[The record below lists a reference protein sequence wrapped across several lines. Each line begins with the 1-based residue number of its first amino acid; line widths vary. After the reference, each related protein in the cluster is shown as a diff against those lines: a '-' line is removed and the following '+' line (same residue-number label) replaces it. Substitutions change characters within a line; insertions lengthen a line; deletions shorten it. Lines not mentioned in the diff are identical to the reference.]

1 MQREEQLI
9 IIGNGFDLNNGL
21 NSSFKDFFEW
31 VNTGLDET
39 SQRVWNSN
47 FWNGVFQVVKLSDPT
62 WFDVEKQIGGVIKYL
77 QQEFA
82 REEYLKPTFKDD
94 FGHVKSGLFR
104 HIIEKSE
111 KIYFSAEYDTNLTL
125 NQSILHLIATN
136 ANFIGDVRRLPTS
149 VDEIMKSLFSQ
160 LTYLEKLLN
169 MYLLQEIDKNPE
181 YSKIT
186 QQKIFTLSKL
196 AIDKSDYRVK
206 VLSFNYT
213 PIKFDPDTHTLPII
227 VKNVHGELTPAVRGD
242 SNIILGI
249 DQSLLFSD
257 GNVQFSIV
265 EFTKTYRTLFLQ
277 KHVTVTESSFIN
289 KHIKVVKFY
298 GHSLGSADYSYFQ
311 SIFDELDIYNREVYL
326 FFYYSNYDEVDR
338 GPEQYER
345 VYQLMSDY
353 GMSMQNVSQGKN
365 LLHKMQL
372 ENRIS
377 ITPLT

>member
-1 MQREEQLI
+1 MQHEEQLI

-21 NSSFKDFFEW
+21 KSSFKDFFEW
-31 VNTGLDET
+31 LNTDLDET
-39 SQRVWNSN
+39 AQRIWDAN
-47 FWNGVFQVVKLSDPT
+47 FWNAVFQVVKLSDPT
-62 WFDVEKQIGGVIKYL
+62 WFDIEKQIGEVIKYL

-82 REEYLKPTFKDD
+82 REEYIKPTFKDD
-94 FGHVKSGLFR
+94 FGYVKSGFFR
-104 HIIEKSE
+104 HVMEKSQ
-111 KIYFSAEYDTNLTL
+111 KIYFSDEYDTNSTL
-125 NQSILHLIATN
+125 NHSILHLIATN
-136 ANFIGDVRRLPTS
+136 DNFTGNSGKLPTS

-169 MYLLQEIDKNPE
+169 VYLLQEIDKNLE

-186 QQKIFTLSKL
+186 QQKISTLSTL
-196 AIDKSDYRVK
+196 AVDKSDYRVK

-213 PIKFDPDTHTLPII
+213 PIEFVTDTSALPII
-227 VKNVHGELTPAVRGD
+227 VKNVHGELTAASKGD

-249 DQSLLFSD
+249 DQSLLFND
-257 GNVQFSIV
+257 GALQFSII

-289 KHIKVVKFY
+289 KNIKIVKFY

-326 FFYYSNYDEVDR
+326 FFYYSNYDVVDR

-353 GMSMQNVSQGKN
+353 GRSMQNASQGKN

-377 ITPLT
+377 IAPLR